1 MTGRVFIVHD
11 RWRPHP
17 LAWIHRLEARSIAGE
32 LAAAGVDARLLRF
45 DAGTVARMA
54 GERLLLRL
62 SDPVM
67 LQAAHALTD
76 ASIRYMGP
84 RAAVM
89 ERCYDKYEASRIA
102 SAAGVASP
110 RTALGCDAA
119 PETFP
124 AILKPRRGSDS
135 IGVRILRRGPV
146 PPRARD
152 DRHIVQPLVHG
163 SEITIGVLQGTVG
176 DPLRILLPQG
186 VPFSFARKYI
196 LRPRMV
202 PLDDARLA
210 ARVRDAAGLVARTFE
225 VGWAARIDFICE
237 TTSDTLFFL
246 ECDVA
251 PLLGARSAF
260 AASLA
265 AAGVGRTLQL
275 RLILE

>member
-1 MTGRVFIVHD
+1 MRRAESASSSDATAVGQ
-11 RWRPHP
+11 
-17 LAWIHRLEARSIAGE
+17 LRSQRQGAG
-32 LAAAGVDARLLRF
+32 AAGVDARLLRF

-67 LQAAHALTD
+67 LQATHALTD

-163 SEITIGVLQGTVG
+163 SEITIGVLQQGLSISEAVHTFS
-176 DPLRILLPQG
+176 ILTIG
-186 VPFSFARKYI
+186 SKA
-196 LRPRMV
+196 
-202 PLDDARLA
+202 LA
-210 ARVRDAAGLVARTFE
+210 AGPC
-225 VGWAARIDFICE
+225 G
-237 TTSDTLFFL
+237 
-246 ECDVA
+246 
-251 PLLGARSAF
+251 P
-260 AASLA
+260 
-265 AAGVGRTLQL
+265 
-275 RLILE
+275 

>member
-1 MTGRVFIVHD
+1 MTRRVFIVHD

-17 LAWIHRLEARSIAGE
+17 LAWIHRLEARSIASE

-67 LQAAHALTD
+67 LKATRALTH
-76 ASIRYMGP
+76 AFIPYLGP
-84 RAAVM
+84 RAAVI
-89 ERCYDKYEASRIA
+89 ERCYDKYEASRLA
-102 SAAGVASP
+102 SAAGVATP
-110 RTALGCDAA
+110 TTALGCDAA

-152 DRHIVQPLVHG
+152 DRHIVQPLVYG

-176 DPLRILLPQG
+176 HPLRILLPQG

-202 PLDDARLA
+202 PIDDAPLA
-210 ARVRDAAGLVARTFE
+210 ARVRDAAGRIARAFD

-237 TTSDTLFFL
+237 TTSDTLFLL
-246 ECDVA
+246 ECDAA
-251 PLLGARSAF
+251 PLLGTRSAF

-265 AAGVGRTLQL
+265 AAGVGRAAQL